1 MMRIKFW
8 VITVAAGLSVL
19 LTASLGQWQLS
30 RAATKIAWQERLQ
43 ERQALPTV
51 GWADLSSAHHE
62 NDIEAFHFRSVELQ
76 GQWLHEAT
84 VFLDNRAMGGQAGF
98 FVVTPLLSPQS
109 QQAVLVQRGW
119 VPRHIQDRTLLPEVP
134 QTQGE
139 VSVFG
144 VFAPPPSKL
153 YELGPDAQGPIRQNI
168 DVQAMTDQWSL
179 PLLHASVQQTQA
191 QPLEQGLLRDWPV
204 VASDVHKHYGYALQW
219 FSLSA
224 LIFLL
229 YVWFQIIAPWRRSR
243 ID

>member
-30 RAATKIAWQERLQ
+30 RAATKIEWQERLQ
-43 ERQALPTV
+43 VRQAMPEM
-51 GWADLSSAHHE
+51 GWADLSLAHNPE
-62 NDIEAFHFRSVELQ
+62 SIEALHFRSVEIQ
-76 GQWLHEAT
+76 GQWMHEAT

-98 FVVTPLLSPQS
+98 FVVTPLLNPQS

-119 VPRHIQDRTLLPEVP
+119 VPRHVHDRTLLPDIP
-134 QTQGE
+134 QTQGV
-139 VSVFG
+139 VSVWG

-153 YELGPDAQGPIRQNI
+153 YELGSDGQGPIRQNI
-168 DVQAMTDQWSL
+168 DIQATTDQWSL
-179 PLLHASVQQTQA
+179 PLLHASVQQTRA
-191 QPLEQGLLRDWPV
+191 QPDEPGLKRDWIV

-243 ID
+243 TD